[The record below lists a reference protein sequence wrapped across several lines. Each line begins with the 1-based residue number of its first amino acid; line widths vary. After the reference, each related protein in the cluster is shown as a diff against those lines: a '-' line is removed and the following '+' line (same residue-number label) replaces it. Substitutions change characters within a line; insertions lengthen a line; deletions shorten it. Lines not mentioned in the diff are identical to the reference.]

1 MNLLTGIISVIVLI
15 GTIAYLPNKNSG
27 FMTTLFFF
35 GGLLSGIMSLTP
47 NWNWWWTVPLAF
59 VGLYLITM
67 VVVQIRSMTNAA
79 AFLNKFIPLNTLL
92 SIFLMLTSV
101 VPFLRTNLAPN
112 LSTAINAS
120 LLWPIS
126 VIMLLIA
133 IGVGLGGGNWILGML
148 TIGEAIKNIFLFL
161 WNNKAK
167 SLVTLLGLI
176 YAIIYFSYSIPQIY
190 QWVTGSVPTSNM
202 TMWVLNLIT
211 LGLAIVLGVA
221 FLSAT
226 MTKFP
231 NSMSFWTR
239 FKQLFTGSLSTTI
252 FKILGVILLVGALI
266 YGLIQLGLVRFPFIL
281 GNIVTITVQII
292 CAIAILAAIFRFVIG
307 NPRLL
312 AEIKNNIFVQLLF
325 TIIMVIPCAIIYL
338 VHALMASGKAAG
350 KAAGKGA
357 SFMAKVKAV
366 APPRMVL
373 LVLAAEVVIV
383 SAYVLLP
390 MFRKWIY
397 TLNFG
402 GDGDIVLQQRIAGT
416 QNAILS
422 SQRNYEQAISIGST
436 TLSNIDWQKVYSER
450 IYLTDSDTHKKALK
464 EYLTSLGYQETYSEI
479 RDNIIVSKVLGKP
492 ITIAQAT
499 SFIQTKGRVEKI
511 IDKLLAIENLENKVK
526 ALEKQSSDD
535 NPGPFDSK
543 ILNNKPTYIN
553 KQTNIG
559 VYENLKGEADDYNYN
574 YGLSSWIFLMAQ
586 PPNFGVGYSKFT
598 KVLDYAGKP
607 TIWYNPEIN
616 TFKITVKAYKK
627 GTKTPYNK
635 TVYTTKKLPLQRWNN
650 VVVNYVGGTLDV
662 FINKDLVASVKNVI
676 PYMSSDAIYI
686 GDKYGISGA
695 VANVTYFSQPIST
708 GRISFFYENLVNKDP
723 PII

>member
-35 GGLLSGIMSLTP
+35 GGLLSVIMSLAP

-59 VGLYLITM
+59 VGLYLIVM

-79 AFLNKFIPLNTLL
+79 AFLNKFMPLNTLL
-92 SIFLMLTSV
+92 SIFLILTSV

-120 LLWPIS
+120 LLWPVS

-148 TIGEAIKNIFLFL
+148 TIVDAIKNFFLFF

-167 SLVTLLGLI
+167 SLITLLGLI

-202 TMWVLNLIT
+202 TMWILNLIT

-226 MTKFP
+226 MTRFP
-231 NSMSFWTR
+231 NTMSFWTR
-239 FKQLFTGSLSTTI
+239 FKQLFTGSLSMTI
-252 FKILGVILLVGALI
+252 FKILGVIFLVGALI
-266 YGLIQLGLVRFPFIL
+266 YGLIQLGLVRFPFIV
-281 GNIVTITVQII
+281 GNIVTITVQVI
-292 CAIAILAAIFRFVIG
+292 CVIAILAAIFRFVLS

-338 VHALMASGKAAG
+338 VHALMATGKAAG

-373 LVLAAEVVIV
+373 LVLAAEILTV

-390 MFRKWIY
+390 MVRPWIY
-397 TLNFG
+397 TLSFG
-402 GDGDIVLQQRIAGT
+402 GDGDIVLQQRIEGV

-422 SQRNYEQAISIGST
+422 AQGHYEKAISIGST
-436 TLSNIDWQKVYSER
+436 TLSDIDWQKVYSEKM
-450 IYLTDSDTHKKALK
+450 YLTDSDTHKKVLK

-479 RDNIIVSKVLGKP
+479 RDNVVVSRILGKP

-499 SFIQTKGRVEKI
+499 SFIQTKGRVDGI
-511 IDKLLAIENLENKVK
+511 MDKLLAMENLQDKLK

-535 NPGPFDSK
+535 DSGPFDSQ

-559 VYENLKGEADDYNYN
+559 IYENLKSSADDYNYN

-616 TFKITVKAYKK
+616 TFKITVQVYKK
-627 GTKTPYNK
+627 GTQTPYNK
-635 TVYTTKKLPLQRWNN
+635 TVYSTKNLPLQRWNN

-676 PYMSSDAIYI
+676 PYMASDAIYI

-695 VANVTYFSQPIST
+695 VANVTYFSQPIGT
-708 GRISFFYENLVNKDP
+708 GRITFFYENLVNKDP
-723 PII
+723 PLI

>member
-1 MNLLTGIISVIVLI
+1 MNLITGIISVIVLI

-252 FKILGVILLVGALI
+252 FKILGVVLLVGALI

>member
-1 MNLLTGIISVIVLI
+1 MNLITGIISVIVLI

-35 GGLLSGIMSLTP
+35 AGLLSGIMSLAD
-47 NWNWWWTVPLAF
+47 NWNWWWTVPLVF
-59 VGLYLITM
+59 VGLYLIIM

-101 VPFLRTNLAPN
+101 VPFLKTNLAPN
-112 LSTAINAS
+112 LSTAISAS
-120 LLWPIS
+120 LLWPVS

-148 TIGEAIKNIFLFL
+148 TIGEAIKNFFLFL

-239 FKQLFTGSLSTTI
+239 FKQLFTGSLSMTI

-266 YGLIQLGLVRFPFIL
+266 YGLVQLGLVKFPHIV

-338 VHALMASGKAAG
+338 VQALMASGKAAG

-366 APPRMVL
+366 APPKMVL
-373 LVLAAEVVIV
+373 SVLAAEIVIV
-383 SAYVLLP
+383 STYILLP

-402 GDGDIVLQQRIAGT
+402 GDGDIVLQQRVAGA

-422 SQRNYEQAISIGST
+422 SQKNYEKAISIGST
-436 TLSNIDWQKVYSER
+436 PLSDIDWQKVYSEKM
-450 IYLTDSDTHKKALK
+450 YLTDSDAHKKALK
-464 EYLTSLGYQETYSEI
+464 EYLTSLGYQETYGEI
-479 RDNIIVSKVLGKP
+479 RDNLVVSKVLGNP
-492 ITIAQAT
+492 VTIAQAI
-499 SFIQTKGRVEKI
+499 SFIQTKGRVEGI
-511 IDKLLAIENLENKVK
+511 IDKLLAIENLQDKVK

-535 NPGPFDSK
+535 GPGPFDSK

-559 VYENLKGEADDYNYN
+559 VYENLKGGADDYNYN

-627 GTKTPYNK
+627 GTRTPYNK

-650 VVVNYVGGTLDV
+650 VIVNYVGGTLDV

-708 GRISFFYENLVNKDP
+708 GRITFFYENLVNKDP

>member
-92 SIFLMLTSV
+92 SIFLILTSV

-148 TIGEAIKNIFLFL
+148 TIGEAIKNVFLFL

-167 SLVTLLGLI
+167 SLVTLLGLT

-239 FKQLFTGSLSTTI
+239 FKQLFTGSLSMTI
-252 FKILGVILLVGALI
+252 FKILGI
-266 YGLIQLGLVRFPFIL
+266 
-281 GNIVTITVQII
+281 
-292 CAIAILAAIFRFVIG
+292 
-307 NPRLL
+307 
-312 AEIKNNIFVQLLF
+312 
-325 TIIMVIPCAIIYL
+325 
-338 VHALMASGKAAG
+338 
-350 KAAGKGA
+350 
-357 SFMAKVKAV
+357 
-366 APPRMVL
+366 
-373 LVLAAEVVIV
+373 
-383 SAYVLLP
+383 
-390 MFRKWIY
+390 
-397 TLNFG
+397 
-402 GDGDIVLQQRIAGT
+402 
-416 QNAILS
+416 
-422 SQRNYEQAISIGST
+422 
-436 TLSNIDWQKVYSER
+436 
-450 IYLTDSDTHKKALK
+450 
-464 EYLTSLGYQETYSEI
+464 
-479 RDNIIVSKVLGKP
+479 
-492 ITIAQAT
+492 
-499 SFIQTKGRVEKI
+499 
-511 IDKLLAIENLENKVK
+511 
-526 ALEKQSSDD
+526 
-535 NPGPFDSK
+535 
-543 ILNNKPTYIN
+543 
-553 KQTNIG
+553 
-559 VYENLKGEADDYNYN
+559 
-574 YGLSSWIFLMAQ
+574 IFLV
-586 PPNFGVGYSKFT
+586 F
-598 KVLDYAGKP
+598 L
-607 TIWYNPEIN
+607 YNL
-616 TFKITVKAYKK
+616 F
-627 GTKTPYNK
+627 
-635 TVYTTKKLPLQRWNN
+635 
-650 VVVNYVGGTLDV
+650 
-662 FINKDLVASVKNVI
+662 
-676 PYMSSDAIYI
+676 
-686 GDKYGISGA
+686 
-695 VANVTYFSQPIST
+695 
-708 GRISFFYENLVNKDP
+708 
-723 PII
+723 

>member
-281 GNIVTITVQII
+281 GNIVTITVQVI

-662 FINKDLVASVKNVI
+662 FINKDLVASVKNVL